1 MSAEFELLAQK
12 QNKRKDKDAAT
23 SDAHRTAPPKA
34 KPSAVRGALPAN
46 TPCFCLYRWAH
57 SHDGAETDVTL
68 LLFCRPEE
76 APLRAKM
83 LHASSLRPLLG
94 RLRGEY
100 AIEIR
105 KSIEGL
111 EPDEVNEEQLQ
122 RELYVYE

>member
-1 MSAEFELLAQK
+1 MSAVSVDMSAEFELLA

-23 SDAHRTAPPKA
+23 SDAHRTG
-34 KPSAVRGALPAN
+34 RRL
-46 TPCFCLYRWAH
+46 
-57 SHDGAETDVTL
+57 
-68 LLFCRPEE
+68 
-76 APLRAKM
+76 
-83 LHASSLRPLLG
+83 LHAFGWAS
-94 RLRGEY
+94 LRGEY